1 MGKDV
6 LIEPVGNVRL
16 ENTPAEIAVGLL
28 SLLGSDQKALIRL
41 GSDVK
46 IINRWHA
53 SLTLKS
59 LTYELVDGHNVIASG
74 RAKLNSSQALVIPS
88 QSERSVPILLQID
101 TDPKHLQ
108 RLVALVEGKRSLKIR
123 GEAVVEVWGTDWHY
137 PFEKDS
143 SAVLAKAF
151 GKFRL

>member
-1 MGKDV
+1 MGKDI

-16 ENTPAEIAVGLL
+16 ENSPAEIAVGLL
-28 SLLGSDQKALIRL
+28 SLLGGDQKALIRL

-46 IINRWHA
+46 ITNRWHA

-59 LTYELVDGHNVIASG
+59 LTYELVDGDEVIASG
-74 RAKLNSSQALVIPS
+74 RAKLNPSQPLTISS

-108 RLVALVEGKRSLKIR
+108 RLVSLVEGKRSLKIK
-123 GEAVVEVWGTDWHY
+123 GEAVVVIMGTDWHY

-143 SAVLAKAF
+143 SALLAKVL
-151 GKFRL
+151 KRQ